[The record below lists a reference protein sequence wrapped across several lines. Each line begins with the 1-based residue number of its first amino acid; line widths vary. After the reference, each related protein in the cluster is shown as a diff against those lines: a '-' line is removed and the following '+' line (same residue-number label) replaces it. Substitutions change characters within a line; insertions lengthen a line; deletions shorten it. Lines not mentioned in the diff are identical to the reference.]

1 KARGCY
7 CGGSI
12 SLPSGATPLRII
24 LSGNNP
30 KEAAMGGAGATLPQW
45 FDSQTLLTAAG
56 STTVV
61 ITVTAV
67 VQRSLPT
74 LPARWFAFALSLLI
88 ALLAIS
94 VQGLAW
100 TWVSVF
106 VALVNGVMTYAA
118 AVGVNTVATAA
129 APSGLA
135 AAPSAARSYRW
146 WS

>member
-1 KARGCY
+1 
-7 CGGSI
+7 
-12 SLPSGATPLRII
+12 
-24 LSGNNP
+24 
-30 KEAAMGGAGATLPQW
+30 MGGGGATLQQW
-45 FDSQTLLTAAG
+45 FDIQTFSAAAG

-88 ALLAIS
+88 ALLATS

-100 TWVSVF
+100 TGVSVF

-118 AVGVNTVATAA
+118 AVAVNTVATAA
-129 APSGLA
+129 SPSGLA
-135 AAPSAARSYRW
+135 AAP
-146 WS
+146 

>member
-1 KARGCY
+1 M
-7 CGGSI
+7 
-12 SLPSGATPLRII
+12 SGAGT
-24 LSGNNP
+24 
-30 KEAAMGGAGATLPQW
+30 TLPQW
-45 FDSQTLLTAAG
+45 FDSQTLFTAAG

-67 VQRSLPT
+67 VQRLLPN
-74 LPARWFAFALSLLI
+74 LPARWLAFALSVLI
-88 ALLAIS
+88 AILTIS
-94 VQGLAW
+94 VQGLSW
-100 TWVSVF
+100 TWISVF

-129 APSGLA
+129 PPSGVA

>member
-1 KARGCY
+1 M
-7 CGGSI
+7 S
-12 SLPSGATPLRII
+12 
-24 LSGNNP
+24 
-30 KEAAMGGAGATLPQW
+30 GAGAALPQW
-45 FDSQTLLTAAG
+45 FDSQTLFTAAG

-67 VQRSLPT
+67 VQRLLPK

-94 VQGLAW
+94 VQGLSW
-100 TWVSVF
+100 TWTSVF
-106 VALVNGVMTYAA
+106 VALMNGVMTYAA

-129 APSGLA
+129 SPSGVA
-135 AAPSAARSYRW
+135 AAPPAARSYRW

>member
-1 KARGCY
+1 M
-7 CGGSI
+7 
-12 SLPSGATPLRII
+12 SGAGT
-24 LSGNNP
+24 
-30 KEAAMGGAGATLPQW
+30 TLPQW
-45 FDSQTLLTAAG
+45 FDTQTLFTAAG

-67 VQRSLPT
+67 VQRSLPKV
-74 LPARWFAFALSLLI
+74 PARWFAFGLSLLI

-94 VQGLAW
+94 IQGLSW

-129 APSGLA
+129 SPSGVA
-135 AAPSAARSYRW
+135 AAPPAVRSYRW

>member
-1 KARGCY
+1 M
-7 CGGSI
+7 
-12 SLPSGATPLRII
+12 SGAGP
-24 LSGNNP
+24 
-30 KEAAMGGAGATLPQW
+30 TLPQW
-45 FDSQTLLTAAG
+45 FDSQTLFTAAG

-129 APSGLA
+129 PPGGVA